1 MRIVRLC
8 GLVVLFVLSIAMV
21 SAAPQR
27 AETTDVSCPVE
38 GCHTF
43 VPVSNYDVLPRLLSP
58 VGGGAITSLAP
69 TLLWSPIAPGNHH
82 IQVSTDSSFGSV
94 ATLVIDSTRKVSKI
108 ADTPIATI
116 VSSNLKPGI
125 QYFWRVGNEY
135 NGSVVYANAQSFITP
150 AADAVTLPPLMSIM
164 SPKNNAI
171 FHRTS
176 VTLQWQPVAGAL
188 LYRIR
193 MADST
198 GKSVSQ
204 GTAYV
209 DAPQTTF
216 LVEGL
221 QWRQSYTWKIRAYNQ
236 FGWGPYT
243 DDYVFTTR

>member
-58 VGGGAITSLAP
+58 AGGGAITSLAP

-82 IQVSTDSSFGSV
+82 IQVSTDSSFGST
-94 ATLVIDSTRKVSKI
+94 ATLVIDSTRSVSKI
-108 ADTPIATI
+108 PNTPIATL
-116 VSSNLKPGI
+116 VSSNLKPSTP
-125 QYFWRVGNEY
+125 YFWRVGNEY
-135 NGSVVYANAQSFITP
+135 NGSVVFGEPQSFVTP
-150 AADAVTLPPLMSIM
+150 AADSGTLPQQVALVD
-164 SPKNNAI
+164 PKPGVQL
-171 FHRTS
+171 RRDS
-176 VTLQWQPVAGAL
+176 VLLKWRAVPGAL

-193 MADST
+193 MSDGS
-198 GKSVSQ
+198 GKSYAP

-209 DAPQTTF
+209 DGTELTFWVTEFQRGQT
-216 LVEGL
+216 
-221 QWRQSYTWKIRAYNQ
+221 YTWKIRAYNG
-236 FGWGPYT
+236 FGWGSYS
-243 DDYVFTTR
+243 DSWSFTIK